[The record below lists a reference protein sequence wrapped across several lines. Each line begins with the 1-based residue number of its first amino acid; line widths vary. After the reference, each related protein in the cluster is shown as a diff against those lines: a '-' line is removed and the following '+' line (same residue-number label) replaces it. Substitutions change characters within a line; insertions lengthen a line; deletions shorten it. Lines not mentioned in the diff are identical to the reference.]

1 MTTMTQHFVTFYS
14 PGTFVAEETIKPI
27 GEWDTTVALRMAAE
41 VTERHNAKPYAFA
54 FTTRSRGDADL
65 DSKVT
70 ARSALHYFG
79 VKVET
84 LADIEARNDPA
95 DRTLIANM
103 RGNEYP
109 RVVTTTSGW
118 KATMP
123 LRDGDVVLP

>member
-1 MTTMTQHFVTFYS
+1 MPTMTQHFVTFYS
-14 PGTFVAEETIKPI
+14 PGTFIAEETTKPI
-27 GEWDTTVALRMAAE
+27 DAWDTTIALRMAAE
-41 VTERHNAKPYAFA
+41 VTERHGAKPCAFA

-65 DSKVT
+65 DSKVV

-79 VKVET
+79 VNVET
-84 LADIEARNDPA
+84 LADIEARSAPA

-103 RGNEYP
+103 RGNGYA